1 MNCGFLLL
9 VSISKWKGDVQLC
22 SIAVELVRSVGRCTS
37 LCPVIE
43 SLFHRIFLYHAP
55 MHRLEA
61 IKSVQPVIRSSCTC
75 FIVSAFCAGY
85 FFSFMVE
92 SHRVCKPAYLVPVPS
107 QDKLGGLCQ
116 EGHLA

>member
-1 MNCGFLLL
+1 MNINRE
-9 VSISKWKGDVQLC
+9 SDVQLC

-61 IKSVQPVIRSSCTC
+61 IKSVQPVIKLSFVTY
-75 FIVSAFCAGY
+75 FILSEFLVSQLIA
-85 FFSFMVE
+85 
-92 SHRVCKPAYLVPVPS
+92 
-107 QDKLGGLCQ
+107 
-116 EGHLA
+116 